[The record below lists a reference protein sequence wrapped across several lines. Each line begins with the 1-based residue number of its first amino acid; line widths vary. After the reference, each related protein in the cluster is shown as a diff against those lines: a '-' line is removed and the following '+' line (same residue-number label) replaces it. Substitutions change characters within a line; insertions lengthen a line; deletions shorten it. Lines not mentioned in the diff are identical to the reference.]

1 MDTIIQK
8 GSGLDPL
15 VEKQV
20 QRLAAIFYK
29 EQVKNGLNVGELLE
43 ELISQLSIDILHFDF
58 DQPGVDGKKIH
69 GIYLRSHDVEKRK
82 HKIVINAN
90 DNEKT
95 QNFTLAHELFHHLLM
110 EDQPSELAN
119 LLANDEL
126 LERAGDY
133 FAACL
138 LMNSKYFKTTYNFLS
153 IKETFE
159 ELILK
164 LSDVFITPYESVVR
178 RLVELEL
185 LPEEERYL
193 LRLKESDFVNM
204 REEIMGPTV
213 LDDPSRKNVFQPYV
227 NLIVRGFKN
236 GDFTY
241 LDAIKRL
248 NRVNPKRAQEI
259 EAEYQAKLAGLEDDE
274 ED

>member
-1 MDTIIQK
+1 METIIKK

-15 VEKQV
+15 IEKQV
-20 QRLAAIFYK
+20 QKLAANFYK
-29 EQVKNGLNVGELLE
+29 KLVNKGLNVGELFE
-43 ELISQLSIDILHFDF
+43 ELISQLSIDILYFDF

-69 GIYLRSHDVEKRK
+69 GIYLRSPDVEKRK
-82 HKIVINAN
+82 HKIVINTN

-110 EDQPSELAN
+110 EEQTSELAK
-119 LLANDEL
+119 LLENEEW

-133 FAACL
+133 FAACF
-138 LMNSKYFKTTYNFLS
+138 LMKSENFKVTYDFLS
-153 IKETFE
+153 TQYKLE
-159 ELILK
+159 EIVLK
-164 LSDVFITPYESVVR
+164 LSDAFITPYESVIR

-185 LPEEERYL
+185 LPKEDYYL
-193 LRLKESDFVNM
+193 LDLRESNFIDM

-227 NLIVRGFKN
+227 NLIVKGLSN

-259 EAEYQAKLAGLEDDE
+259 EAEYQAKLAKMEDDE